1 VLLRFVLAAAIGFA
15 LARPAAAQPD
25 PDTVLRLVFPVA
37 ESGFDPV
44 RVHDLYSNIVT
55 EAVFERLLTYDY
67 LARPARLVA
76 QAAEAMPEVSD
87 AGRTWT
93 FRIRKG
99 VLFQP
104 DPAFR
109 GKPRE
114 LTAGDFAYSLKRLAD
129 PRNRSPWKFLLDG
142 KVVGLDDA
150 YERARSNGDR
160 FDYDAP
166 IAGLETP
173 DRHTLRIRLTRP
185 DHNFSQV
192 LAQPATSA
200 VAREVI
206 EAYRGDE
213 NAHPVGTGAYRLA
226 RWDRSNRIRLEA
238 HAGYRGFSWDFAPG
252 EDPRDREVV
261 AAMRG
266 KRMPRIGAVEI
277 RVIEEEQS
285 RWLAFQRGEIDVL
298 ALPATFAPVAL
309 PDGKPNAEL
318 AARGVRLDRSVDPEI
333 TYSYFNMRDPVFGG
347 VAKEAVALRRA
358 ILMAYDVDEEIRVIH
373 KGQAVRAEFMVPP
386 GVVGHDPGYRDSNR
400 FEPEVANR
408 LLDRMGFR
416 RGADGYRT
424 LPDGRALVLTHFS
437 QTAAIDREFDELWKK
452 SLDRIGVRMQVRKEK
467 FSELMKAEK
476 QCLVQ
481 HRNAAWIAD
490 YPDGDNFMQLL
501 YGRNVHESNNA
512 CFEHPEWD
520 RLYEKS
526 VALPPGPERDRVYR
540 DLNRLAEVL
549 GVWRLRVSRTRNAL
563 VQPAVQGYRKHPIL
577 HAEWLY
583 YDLERGA
590 AR

>member
-1 VLLRFVLAAAIGFA
+1 
-15 LARPAAAQPD
+15 
-25 PDTVLRLVFPVA
+25 
-37 ESGFDPV
+37 
-44 RVHDLYSNIVT
+44 
-55 EAVFERLLTYDY
+55 
-67 LARPARLVA
+67 
-76 QAAEAMPEVSD
+76 
-87 AGRTWT
+87 
-93 FRIRKG
+93 
-99 VLFQP
+99 
-104 DPAFR
+104 
-109 GKPRE
+109 
-114 LTAGDFAYSLKRLAD
+114 
-129 PRNRSPWKFLLDG
+129 
-142 KVVGLDDA
+142 
-150 YERARSNGDR
+150 
-160 FDYDAP
+160 
-166 IAGLETP
+166 
-173 DRHTLRIRLTRP
+173 
-185 DHNFSQV
+185 
-192 LAQPATSA
+192 
-200 VAREVI
+200 
-206 EAYRGDE
+206 
-213 NAHPVGTGAYRLA
+213 
-226 RWDRSNRIRLEA
+226 
-238 HAGYRGFSWDFAPG
+238 
-252 EDPRDREVV
+252 
-261 AAMRG
+261 
-266 KRMPRIGAVEI
+266 MPRIGAVEI

-583 YDLERGA
+583 YDLERRA